1 MTGGGGMSGE
11 EDLRPLGQRLAEEAA
26 ARHGDPKF
34 SQAMTS
40 GGTPLPGLAFA
51 PRHAVPAAPVPQPA
65 AAVGCVCPP
74 GANLQ
79 CERPDCPR
87 KGFSGGKAFTPGLGG
102 DLMMKGGGNG
112 G

>member
-1 MTGGGGMSGE
+1 MSGE
-11 EDLRPLGQRLAEEAA
+11 DRRPEGQRIAEEAA

-34 SQAMTS
+34 TQAMTS
-40 GGTPLPGLAFA
+40 AGTPLPGAAFV
-51 PRHAVPAAPVPQPA
+51 PRHAVPPYPQPAA

-87 KGFSGGKAFTPGLGG
+87 KGFSGGKAFTPALGG
-102 DLMMKGGGNG
+102 DLMMKGGNHG